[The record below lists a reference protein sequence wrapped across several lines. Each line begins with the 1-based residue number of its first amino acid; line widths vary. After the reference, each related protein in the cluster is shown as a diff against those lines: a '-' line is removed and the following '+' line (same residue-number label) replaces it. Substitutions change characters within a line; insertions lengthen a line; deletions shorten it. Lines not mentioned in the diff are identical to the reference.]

1 MEMKNVLKTLR
12 KTRGYTSAKD
22 FCKAIGISF
31 NTYQNYESGS
41 RVPTVEML
49 IKIADFYGVTTD
61 YLLGREPAPDDPIE
75 MLSREL
81 NLNLYEKAIVTAY
94 LAMDTKSRTDLVKMV
109 QTVADAVQS
118 GTESK
123 YTYTIQVAARGD
135 AAKSR
140 QEQGEDVTVSTTL
153 GAVEDQMEE
162 TAKAKEE
169 ASS

>member
-61 YLLGREPAPDDPIE
+61 FLLGREPVPKPLADLNLSEENEIE
-75 MLSREL
+75 VIDKYMSLPPNVRAFLMDVLVKLGEIAKSSRE
-81 NLNLYEKAIVTAY
+81 
-94 LAMDTKSRTDLVKMV
+94 
-109 QTVADAVQS
+109 
-118 GTESK
+118 
-123 YTYTIQVAARGD
+123 
-135 AAKSR
+135 
-140 QEQGEDVTVSTTL
+140 QEQPVKQSTTL
-153 GAVEDQMEE
+153 GTLEDQMEE
-162 TAKAKEE
+162 AAKTKEE
-169 ASS
+169 TSS

>member
-49 IKIADFYGVTTD
+49 VKIADFYGVTTD
-61 YLLGREPAPDDPIE
+61 FLLGREPVPKPLADLNLSEENEIE
-75 MLSREL
+75 VIDKYMSLPPNVRAFLMDVLVKLGELAKSSRE
-81 NLNLYEKAIVTAY
+81 
-94 LAMDTKSRTDLVKMV
+94 
-109 QTVADAVQS
+109 
-118 GTESK
+118 
-123 YTYTIQVAARGD
+123 
-135 AAKSR
+135 
-140 QEQGEDVTVSTTL
+140 QEQPVKQSTTL
-153 GAVEDQMEE
+153 GTLEDQMEE
-162 TAKAKEE
+162 AAKTKEE

>member
-31 NTYQNYESGS
+31 STYQNYESGS

-61 YLLGREPAPDDPIE
+61 FLLGREPVPKPLADLNLSEENEIE
-75 MLSREL
+75 VIDKYMSLPPNVRACLMDVLVKLGEIAKSSRE
-81 NLNLYEKAIVTAY
+81 
-94 LAMDTKSRTDLVKMV
+94 
-109 QTVADAVQS
+109 
-118 GTESK
+118 
-123 YTYTIQVAARGD
+123 
-135 AAKSR
+135 
-140 QEQGEDVTVSTTL
+140 QEQPVKQSTTL
-153 GAVEDQMEE
+153 GTLEDQMEE
-162 TAKAKEE
+162 AAKTKEE

>member
-61 YLLGREPAPDDPIE
+61 FLLGREPVPKPLADLNLSEENEIE
-75 MLSREL
+75 VIDKYMSLPPNVRAFLMDVLVKLGEIAKSSREQ
-81 NLNLYEKAIVTAY
+81 E
-94 LAMDTKSRTDLVKMV
+94 
-109 QTVADAVQS
+109 QTVKQ
-118 GTESK
+118 
-123 YTYTIQVAARGD
+123 
-135 AAKSR
+135 
-140 QEQGEDVTVSTTL
+140 STTL
-153 GAVEDQMEE
+153 GTLEDQMEE
-162 TAKAKEE
+162 AAESNHKK
-169 ASS
+169 